1 MNIVFFSTDLDIINE
16 WKMRDPESKTVEFD
30 DSDSLLTY
38 IKEFKECIVIADYDT
53 VSKSINKL
61 IASKNLPEKTIVL
74 EKIPEIVIGEMLI
87 AKGVKA
93 YGNTRMLKIHYRQM
107 LNAVA
112 SGKIWTYPELTL
124 ALTKKN
130 KSNTISAQAEDL
142 IEHRLTKKEKE
153 IVYAILEGLTND
165 AIANELDITQRTVK
179 AHISSIFSKLH
190 VNDRVSLILLLR

>member
-30 DSDSLLTY
+30 DSDSLLKY

-74 EKIPEIVIGEMLI
+74 EKIPEIVTGEMLI